1 MVWKL
6 ISDYL
11 KSSVMRNKF
20 CKSIDLVVCH
30 FTKIILHPICFY
42 VSNIR
47 FQMKAFIRT
56 PQLAALIFY
65 SWVWAGYFY
74 LSYLTFIN
82 SHYPDFNNVI
92 LTVIGPLGIKQDDF
106 EQKPLVI
113 LFSSQKESVSI
124 INRNCRRSIQNC
136 RQS

>member
-11 KSSVMRNKF
+11 KSSVMENKF

-92 LTVIGPLGIKQDDF
+92 LTVIGPLGKARWFWTKTSCDF
-106 EQKPLVI
+106 VFKSKRKCKYHQPKLP
-113 LFSSQKESVSI
+113 S
-124 INRNCRRSIQNC
+124 
-136 RQS
+136 